1 MTTPRLIKSIGRSS
15 SRLALLLIPLVFACF
30 ALSPMVQAV
39 APAPDGDYAGDDT
52 AEGTPGLQD
61 NGGPTQTV
69 VPPATG
75 LPINLDD
82 PAAPPQDQSGYGDMG
97 VPDVGAFE
105 YGGAS
110 PEVAAQRY
118 DFNGDGYPDF
128 VIENETTHRTMI
140 VYLRNNVVFGAPAW
154 GPTLLPGWSLIDV
167 ADFNSDG
174 HPDYVLFDSVSRLT
188 AIWYLNNNVYVSGAF
203 GPRIPEGWDLRAVGD
218 FNGNGHPDYVLS
230 SGFSFED
237 QPTEIWYMNNNV
249 RESAGDG
256 PTLPPLWRLVGAA
269 DFNLNGHADYLLR
282 NRRTRQTAIWYMS
295 GRRFLSGVFGPTLP
309 SGWQLK
315 GAADFNRDGHLD
327 YVLEAGGSTQIWYLN
342 NNVRVVGEAP
352 GPNIPTGWI
361 LRAP

>member
-39 APAPDGDYAGDDT
+39 ALAPDGDYAGNDT

-82 PAAPPQDQSGYGDMG
+82 PAAPPQDQSGYGDIG

-110 PEVAAQRY
+110 PEVASQRY
-118 DFNGDGYPDF
+118 DFNGDGYPDY
-128 VIENETTHRTMI
+128 VIENETTHRTAI
-140 VYLRNNVVFGAPAW
+140 IYLNNNVTIGSAW
-154 GPTLLPGWSLIDV
+154 GPTLLPGWSLVDV
-167 ADFNSDG
+167 ADFNGDG

-188 AIWYLNNNVYVSGAF
+188 AIWYLNNNVYVSGAL

-218 FNGNGHPDYVLS
+218 FNGNGKPDYVLS
-230 SGFSFED
+230 SGLSFEE

-249 RESAGDG
+249 RVSAGNG
-256 PTLPPLWRLVGAA
+256 PPVPAGWRLAGAA
-269 DFNLNGHADYLLR
+269 DFNLDGHADYLLR
-282 NRRTRQTAIWYMS
+282 NRRTRQTGIWYMS
-295 GRRFLSGVFGPTLP
+295 GRMLLRGVFGPTLP

-342 NNVRVVGEAP
+342 NNVRVVGQAP